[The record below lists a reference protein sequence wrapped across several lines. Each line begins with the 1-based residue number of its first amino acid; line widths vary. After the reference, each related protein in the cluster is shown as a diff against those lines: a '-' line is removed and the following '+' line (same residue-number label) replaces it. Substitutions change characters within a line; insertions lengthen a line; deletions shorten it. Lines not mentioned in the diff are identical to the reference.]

1 MPIQQPTQT
10 FTPNEAAQMVGT
22 AAHNVRRWTEYHAA
36 HLSPL
41 ATPPPGQPR
50 RYNGRDVEVLK
61 HVKALRM
68 QGLTV
73 PVINEQL
80 AGLTFAEVDTD
91 EQTVTNSEELATQN
105 APERLRQ
112 EAVAIMVVE
121 AVNAIEDRIQ
131 ARLESRLVAIETS
144 NQEAKQNRRDGVS
157 WFAIGFLVAGF
168 LFLGMVLLSW
178 LYGG

>member
-1 MPIQQPTQT
+1 MPIQQPDQT
-10 FTPNEAAQMVGT
+10 FTPNEAAQLVGT
-22 AAHNVRRWTEYHAA
+22 AAHNVRRWTEYHSA

-41 ATPPPGQPR
+41 ATPPPGQAR

-61 HVKALRM
+61 HVKALRI

-80 AGLTFAEVDTD
+80 SGLTFAEIDTD
-91 EQTVTNSEELATQN
+91 EQSAGDSEELAPVTSQEGLQQ
-105 APERLRQ
+105 APALL
-112 EAVAIMVVE
+112 MVVQDLQRQ
-121 AVNAIEDRIQ
+121 IDGIQ
-131 ARLESRLVAIETS
+131 QS
-144 NQEAKQNRRDGVS
+144 RRDNVT
-157 WFAIGFLVAGF
+157 WFGLGFLVAGF